1 MGGGDYMERRAR
13 VGARLSPSA
22 RTAKIKGVLDAAM
35 KSGNIGTAISEAGA
49 DLSDQDKTAL
59 QALTSSELRT
69 MASVQQ
75 KLVRIRVGERSDNNN
90 FY

>member
-1 MGGGDYMERRAR
+1 
-13 VGARLSPSA
+13 
-22 RTAKIKGVLDAAM
+22 M

-75 KLVRIRVGERSDNNN
+75 KLTRIRGGERANNNN

>member
-1 MGGGDYMERRAR
+1 MERRAR
-13 VGARLSPSA
+13 AGARLSASA

-35 KSGNIGTAISEAGA
+35 KSGNIGAAISEAGA
-49 DLSDQDKTAL
+49 DLSAQDKTAL

-69 MASVQQ
+69 MARVQQ
-75 KLVRIRVGERSDNNN
+75 KLVRIRAGERSDNNN